1 MPPMTL
7 YPPITSHPP
16 MTSYPGWPRRIV
28 QPAQAP
34 RIETLAE
41 AGQGWLWLDGA
52 QDAELEEQVVA
63 LTPGFDHH
71 WLWRDTAWAYTPP
84 GYRHGPLLTRVNADL
99 LQRFVEDWA
108 PRQMG
113 VLIIAPGDAHASTR
127 LQSLH
132 RMNAPD
138 GLPLRFSL
146 TATRQLEELCEGLA
160 PHRLS
165 ELMGPIR
172 EVTWRTADADGAQW
186 LRVDL
191 RAFDAAAPVSAYED
205 IYPLHDA
212 DEDAINQA
220 SVEWFMRETA
230 RRTLPPDLAATDPA
244 AHAKLLRQLAIFTNE
259 ASEIGLVIERDVRHY
274 IGLRLRFPQ
283 QPFEKDAVLRKILTQ
298 QAVPGLQRLH
308 HAEQR
313 LNQIQPA
320 LASGLAT

>member
-1 MPPMTL
+1 M
-7 YPPITSHPP
+7 PPITSH
-16 MTSYPGWPRRIV
+16 PGWPRRIV

-34 RIETLAE
+34 CMETLAE

-71 WLWRDTAWAYTPP
+71 WLWRDTAWAYTSP
-84 GYRHGPLLTRVNADL
+84 GYRHGPLLTRLNAGL
-99 LQRFVEDWA
+99 LQRFVDDWA

-113 VLIIAPGDAHASTR
+113 VLIIAPDEAHACPH
-127 LQSLH
+127 LQGLH
-132 RMNAPD
+132 RMNARD
-138 GLPLRFSL
+138 GLPLRFNL
-146 TATRQLEELCEGLA
+146 AATRQLEELCEGLA

-165 ELMGPIR
+165 ELLGPIR
-172 EVTWRTADADGAQW
+172 GVTWRTADADGAQW

-191 RAFDAAAPVSAYED
+191 PDRDAVAPVSTYED
-205 IYPLHDA
+205 IYTLHEA

-220 SVEWFMRETA
+220 SFEWFMRETA

-244 AHAKLLRQLAIFTNE
+244 AHAKLLRQLSIFATE
-259 ASEIGLVIERDVRHY
+259 AGQIGLVIERDVRHY

-283 QPFEKDAVLRKILTQ
+283 QPFEKDTELRTILARQT
-298 QAVPGLQRLH
+298 VPGLQRLH

-313 LNQIQPA
+313 LNHIHPVS
-320 LASGLAT
+320 ASGLAT